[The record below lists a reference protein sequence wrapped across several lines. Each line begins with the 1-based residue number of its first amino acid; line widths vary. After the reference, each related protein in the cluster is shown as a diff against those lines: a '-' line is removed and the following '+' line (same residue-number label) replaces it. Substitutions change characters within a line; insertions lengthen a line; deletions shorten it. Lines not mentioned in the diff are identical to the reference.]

1 MSEDLQHVLYD
12 VSDRVATIT
21 LNRPERFNAISDR
34 LPDELRWAVDTADED
49 PRVHVIV
56 LRGAG
61 RGFCGGYDLK
71 DYAEAEGTNPGVQE
85 MPWDPTI
92 DFRFMD
98 RCGQSFLRLW
108 NCHTPT
114 IAVVHGDAVAGGS
127 DIALSC
133 DLILMADEARI
144 GYPPSRVW
152 GVPST
157 GMWVHRVG
165 PQQAK
170 RMLFTGD
177 LVSGTAAAAMGL
189 ALESTPA
196 DRLEERVRYYVDR
209 IKGVPRNQLMM
220 CKMLVNQAVE
230 IQGLGQSQRLA
241 TLFDGIARHTPEGIG
256 FKARAEQVGFKQAV
270 AERDSG
276 APIPGAKDAPNA
288 D

>member
-1 MSEDLQHVLYD
+1 MNERFQHIRYERTG
-12 VSDRVATIT
+12 RVAEIL
-21 LNRPERFNAISDR
+21 LNRPERFNAISER
-34 LPDELRWAVDTADED
+34 MPQELASAVDIAEED
-49 PRVHVIV
+49 PHVHVIV

-71 DYAEAEGTNPGVQE
+71 DYAETEGTNTGVQD

-98 RCGQSFLRLW
+98 RCSRSWLRLW
-108 NCHTPT
+108 RCNKPT
-114 IAVVHGDAVAGGS
+114 IAVLHGDAVAGGS

-133 DLILMADEARI
+133 DLILMADRARI
-144 GYPPSRVW
+144 GYPPARVW

-177 LVSGTAAAAMGL
+177 LVDGQAAVQMGL
-189 ALESTPA
+189 ALESVPA
-196 DRLEERVRYYVDR
+196 AQLESRVSYYVER
-209 IKGVPRNQLMM
+209 MQGVPRNQLMM

-230 IQGLGQSQRLA
+230 IQGLEQSQRLA
-241 TLFDGIARHTPEGIG
+241 TLFDGIARHSPEGMY

-276 APIPGAKDAPNA
+276 APIPGAKDAPP
-288 D
+288 DE

>member
-1 MSEDLQHVLYD
+1 MLPDLQTIRYAVA
-12 VSDRVATIT
+12 DRVATIT
-21 LNRPERFNAISDR
+21 LSRPDRFNAISDR
-34 LPDELRWAVDTADED
+34 MPDEIRSAVDAADED
-49 PRVHVIV
+49 PAVHVIV
-56 LRGAG
+56 LRGDG

-71 DYAEAEGTNPGVQE
+71 AYAETEGPNPGVQD

-98 RCGQSFLRLW
+98 RCSQSFLRLW
-108 NCHTPT
+108 RCHKPT

-144 GYPPSRVW
+144 GYPPARVW

-177 LVSGTAAAAMGL
+177 LISGPEAVAMGL
-189 ALESTPA
+189 ALESVPKE
-196 DRLEERVRYYVDR
+196 RLEDRVAYYVNR
-209 IKGVPRNQLMM
+209 IRGVPRNQLMM

-230 IQGLGQSQRLA
+230 IQGLEQSQRLA
-241 TLFDGIARHTPEGIG
+241 TLFDGIARHTPEGMT
-256 FKARAEQVGFKQAV
+256 FKRRAEDVGFKQAV
-270 AERDSG
+270 ADRDSG
-276 APIPGAKDAPNA
+276 APIPGAKDEPKPG
-288 D
+288 